1 MRIDKRFLPA
11 AAVAAFMAASSWVH
25 ATPDTLE
32 LGETQLKSLKVE
44 KARLHRFSLSRDAV
58 GNIAFN
64 DERTVQVFTPYP
76 GRIIFLARHQ
86 GDEVRKGD
94 TLYAIDSPDLAQ
106 AESAAISAAGVYKL
120 TTDALERAK
129 ALLAV
134 RGLAQKD
141 YQQAVSDQQAA
152 EGAYH
157 AARRTLRIFG
167 KSEQEIDR
175 IVSTRQVD
183 SRLNVGCPLDGKVT
197 VVSRSA
203 AIGTLVQPG
212 NPPAPYTVS
221 DLSTLWMIAN
231 VAESDLPL
239 VRVGEEVD
247 VKVMAYPGRIF
258 HAKVDNIGVQ
268 VDLNTHRAP
277 VRCVIRDPRQELQP
291 GMFASFA
298 IRTGS
303 GKEFVAVPE
312 DGVVREAD
320 GSMSVWV
327 TTDRKH
333 FSRRKVKIGVEQGG
347 LDQVL
352 EGLKA
357 GELVATEGAI
367 FMSNAIDSAY

>member
-1 MRIDKRFLPA
+1 MRLDKRFFPA
-11 AAVAAFMAASSWVH
+11 AALAAFLAASPCVH
-25 ATPDTLE
+25 ANPPTLE
-32 LGETQLKSLKVE
+32 LGDIQMKSMKV
-44 KARLHRFSLSRDAV
+44 AAAMPHRFSLSRDAV

-64 DERTVQVFTPYP
+64 DERTVQVFTPYQ

-86 GDEVRKGD
+86 GDAVRKGE

-106 AESAAISAAGVYKL
+106 AESAAISAAGLYKL

-129 ALLAV
+129 ALLPL
-134 RGLAQKD
+134 RGIAQKD
-141 YQQAVSDQQAA
+141 YQQAVSDQQGA
-152 EGAYH
+152 EGAYR
-157 AARRTLRIFG
+157 AARQTLRIFG
-167 KSEQEIDR
+167 KSDGEIDR
-175 IVSTRQVD
+175 IVASRRVD
-183 SRLNVGCPLDGKVT
+183 SRLNVACPLDGKVT

-221 DLSTLWMIAN
+221 DLSALWMIAN

-239 VRVGEEVD
+239 IRLGEEVD

-258 HAKVDNIGVQ
+258 RAKVDNIGVQ
-268 VDLNTHRAP
+268 VDPNTHRAQ
-277 VRCVIRDPRQELQP
+277 VRCVIRDPGRSLQP
-291 GMFASFA
+291 GMFASFS
-298 IRTGS
+298 IRTGG
-303 GKEFVAVPE
+303 GKSSVAVPE

-327 TTDRKH
+327 TTDRRH
-333 FSRRKVKIGVEQGG
+333 FSRRKVRIGVEQDGF
-347 LDQVL
+347 DQIL

-367 FMSNAIDSAY
+367 FMSNAIDSAH